1 MKPIRRILFVVI
13 LVIGSLAIVASTI
26 LGMFQW
32 IFTGKSTIPT
42 KFTDFLYNIINQ
54 INPD

>member
-13 LVIGSLAIVASTI
+13 FIIGTLVMVASI
-26 LGMFQW
+26 IPGMFQW
-32 IFTGKSTIPT
+32 LFTGKSTIPT
-42 KFTDFLYNIINQ
+42 KVADFFDSIINY